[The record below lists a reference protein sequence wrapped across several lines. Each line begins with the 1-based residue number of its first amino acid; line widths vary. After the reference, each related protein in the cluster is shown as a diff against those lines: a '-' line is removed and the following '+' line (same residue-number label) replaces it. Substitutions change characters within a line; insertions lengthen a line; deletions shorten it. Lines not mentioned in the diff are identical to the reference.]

1 LQGSNGDTEIEK
13 RPVDSSGDGEGE
25 TTRVS
30 SINIYITR
38 CKIRIA
44 SGNLLYD
51 AGSSNLVICDNL
63 EVRDG
68 VGGGRQ
74 VQERGEIPI
83 PIADSCCI

>member
-1 LQGSNGDTEIEK
+1 M
-13 RPVDSSGDGEGE
+13 DSSGDGEGE

-51 AGSSNLVICDNL
+51 AESLNLALCGNL
-63 EVRDG
+63 EGWDQ
-68 VGGGRQ
+68 VGGGRE
-74 VQERGEIPI
+74 VQEKGDIDIPM
-83 PIADSCCI
+83 ADSC